1 MPVEIRELIIK
12 TTVVQATD
20 SETSRGSTT
29 SANEQTP
36 AEAIIHESL
45 EKMIEILKDQKER

>member
-1 MPVEIRELIIK
+1 MPVEIRELIIR

-20 SETSRGSTT
+20 SEASRGSTT

-36 AEAIIHESL
+36 AEAVIHECL
-45 EKMIEILKDQKER
+45 EKMIEIERDQKER

>member
-20 SETSRGSTT
+20 SEPSRGSTT
-29 SANEQTP
+29 SDNEQTP
-36 AEAIIHESL
+36 AEAIIYECL
-45 EKMIEILKDQKER
+45 EKMIEIQRDQKER

>member
-20 SETSRGSTT
+20 SGTSRGSTT

-36 AEAIIHESL
+36 AEAIIHECL
-45 EKMIEILKDQKER
+45 EKMIEIQRDQKER

>member
-20 SETSRGSTT
+20 GSGSRGSTT

-36 AEAIIHESL
+36 AEAIVNECL
-45 EKMIEILKDQKER
+45 EKMIEIQRDQKER